1 MASVQSR
8 LFTALLRVVNK
19 KDFLK
24 RQLQSGKTSFLDC
37 SEPSA
42 FAKKRLHIEKLEAS
56 GHNVF
61 MLSHPAA
68 KNGIHIIYLH
78 GGAYVQGF
86 TKLHWSF
93 ITQMIESTHC
103 TVIAPDYPLAPKYT
117 YKATSELV
125 ISVYKQVIANTDPAN
140 VILMGD
146 SSGGGL
152 ALAVAQQLK
161 KDNISQPAQIIL
173 LSPWL
178 DITLSNKE
186 IEELDSRDPFLGIKG
201 LLMAGR
207 AYAGDTD
214 PHHFLLSPIY
224 GSLEGLGIISVFAG
238 TNEMLVADTRK
249 LKLIADARGIPFRYF
264 EYPEMIHAWMLFDFP
279 ESRTAR
285 KQIFELIKDPV
296 FRSGL

>member
-8 LFTALLRVVNK
+8 VFTALLRVVNK
-19 KDFLK
+19 KGFLEK
-24 RQLQSGKTSFLDC
+24 QLLAGKTSFFDC

-42 FAKKRLHIEKLEAS
+42 FAKRRVHIEKLEAA

-61 MLSHPAA
+61 TLSHPTE
-68 KNGIHIIYLH
+68 KNGMLVLYLH

-93 ITQMIESTHC
+93 ITQMIESRHC

-117 YKATSELV
+117 YKATSEFV
-125 ISVYKQVIANTDPAN
+125 ISVYKQVVANTDPEN

-186 IEELDSRDPFLGIKG
+186 IGALDSRDPFLGIKG

-214 PHHFLLSPIY
+214 PYHFLLSPIY
-224 GSLEGLGIISVFAG
+224 GSLEGLGVISVFAG

-249 LKLIADARGIPFRYF
+249 LKLIADAKGIPFRYF
-264 EYPEMIHAWMLFDFP
+264 EYPGMIHAWMLFDFP

-285 KQIFELIKDPV
+285 KQIFELIGDPI
-296 FRSGL
+296 FGSGL